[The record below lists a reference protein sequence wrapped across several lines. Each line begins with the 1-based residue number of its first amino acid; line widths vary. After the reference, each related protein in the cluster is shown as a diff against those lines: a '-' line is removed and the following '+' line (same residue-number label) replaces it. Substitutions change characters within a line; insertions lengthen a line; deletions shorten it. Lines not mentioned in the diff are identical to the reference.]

1 MKQPLVVKLGSS
13 LVAGDDGEPRWAVLQ
28 PRAKEIAGLVESGVP
43 VCVVS
48 SGAIALGLRRLG
60 AVRRPRRL
68 PRLQAASA
76 LGQAELQR
84 AWDSALAAHGATAA
98 QVLLTAAETADRRA
112 YVNVR
117 NALAELFAIG
127 AVPVVNE
134 NDATATDEISFGDN
148 DMLAA
153 HVAVLCRA
161 RLLVLLT
168 SAEGVFTSPPGT
180 SGATLIE
187 DGAVARDAVFGAAD
201 ALGRG
206 GMASKVGAA
215 ELASAGG
222 IPAVIA
228 SGTADGVVTR
238 LAAGE
243 AHGTRFDAR
252 GSPQSAFKLWLR
264 FGKQVA
270 ARVQID
276 EGAQRALIGRGASL
290 LAVGVHSWEGDF
302 ASGDGIEIVGP
313 DGTPIARGISALD
326 SSEMHDRRR
335 NAELVHRDRLVL
347 L

>member
-1 MKQPLVVKLGSS
+1 MKRPLVVKFGSS
-13 LVAGDDGEPRWAVLQ
+13 LVAGDDGEPRWDVLR
-28 PRAKEIAGLVESGVP
+28 PRAGEIAGLVERGVP

-60 AVRRPRRL
+60 AARRPRRL

-98 QVLLTAAETADRRA
+98 QILLTAAETADRRA

-127 AVPVVNE
+127 VVPVVNE

-153 HVAVLCRA
+153 HVAVLSRA
-161 RLLVLLT
+161 TLLVLLT
-168 SAEGVFTSPPGT
+168 SADGVFTAAPGT
-180 SGATLIE
+180 SDARLIE
-187 DGAVARDAVFGAAD
+187 DGVAARDAVFGPGS

-228 SGTADGVVTR
+228 SGTVDGVLSG

-243 AHGTRFDAR
+243 AHGTRFVA
-252 GSPQSAFKLWLR
+252 SEAPQSAFKLWLR
-264 FGKQVA
+264 FGKHMA
-270 ARVQID
+270 ARVRID
-276 EGAQRALIGRGASL
+276 EGAQHALVDRGASL
-290 LAVGVHSWEGDF
+290 LAVGVQSWDGDF
-302 ASGDGIEIVGP
+302 VAGDGIEIVGP
-313 DGTPIARGISALD
+313 DSTPIAKGISALD
-326 SSEMHDRRR
+326 SSEIQDRPR

>member
-1 MKQPLVVKLGSS
+1 MRQPLVVKFGSS
-13 LVAGDDGEPRWAVLQ
+13 LVADDDGEPRWGVLR
-28 PRAKEIAGLVESGVP
+28 PRAREIALLVERGIP

-60 AVRRPRRL
+60 AARRPRRL

-84 AWDSALAAHGATAA
+84 AWDSALGAQGTTAA

-168 SAEGVFTSPPGT
+168 SADGVFTAAPGS

-187 DGAVARDAVFGAAD
+187 DGAGARAAVFGAGSP
-201 ALGRG
+201 LGRG
-206 GMASKVGAA
+206 GMSSKVGAA

-228 SGTADGVVTR
+228 SGTADGVLAG

-243 AHGTRFDAR
+243 AHGTRFAA
-252 GSPQSAFKLWLR
+252 SEAPQSGFKLWLR
-264 FGKQVA
+264 FGKQIA
-270 ARVQID
+270 ARVRID
-276 EGAQRALIGRGASL
+276 EGAQRALLGRGASL
-290 LAVGVHSWEGDF
+290 LAVGVHSWDAEF
-302 ASGDGIEIVGP
+302 TAGDGIEILGP

-326 SSEMHDRRR
+326 SSEIQARRR